1 LKLCTFEIRTH
12 LGRHTR
18 LGALLP
24 AGILD
29 LNFTCAARLRS
40 QKLADALLPDNMREF
55 LVGESSAMAAARETV
70 AFFEQVGIQQG
81 LNEETLLYTPAEVKL
96 LAPLPNPASL
106 RDFYAFEAHVKKG
119 FEKRGEPR
127 HAE

>member
-1 LKLCTFEIRTH
+1 MKLCTFEIRTH

-18 LGALLP
+18 LGSVLP

-70 AFFEQVGIQQG
+70 AFFEQIGIQRG
-81 LNEETLLYTPAEVKL
+81 LNEETLLYAPGEVKTGGALAESGVPPRL
-96 LAPLPNPASL
+96 LRL
-106 RDFYAFEAHVKKG
+106 RSARKKG
-119 FEKRGEPR
+119 F
-127 HAE
+127 